1 MTFDLQFSDTTTR
14 MTEGLPSL
22 LFRALE
28 ASAKAL
34 DPALLNNLERKLGN
48 GQLIYKILNKSY
60 HVTAII
66 SSDEKERIWAKIKD
80 RIEEIFAPGLIN
92 WEHAK
97 EQATPSNSG
106 SSEKRIT
113 LGGTLSK
120 SGTLTAKPTALHKN
134 EGITSNADELEVQ
147 SLNETY
153 CISNRQEEKN
163 SLTDTCNTDQYGV
176 ALLALFVCC
185 VFDQNQDLY
194 NALYSLDEKTQSR
207 VTSAFKYLIGMC

>member
-1 MTFDLQFSDTTTR
+1 MTFDLQFSDTATR

-60 HVTAII
+60 HVTATI
-66 SSDEKERIWAKIKD
+66 SSDDKERIWAKIQD

-97 EQATPSNSG
+97 EQATPSTSG

-120 SGTLTAKPTALHKN
+120 SGKLAAKPTALHKN

-153 CISNRQEEKN
+153 CVSNRQEEKN

>member
-1 MTFDLQFSDTTTR
+1 
-14 MTEGLPSL
+14 MTEGPPSL

-66 SSDEKERIWAKIKD
+66 SSHEKEEIWAKIKD

-97 EQATPSNSG
+97 EKAAPSNSG
-106 SSEKRIT
+106 SSEKRTT

-120 SGTLTAKPTALHKN
+120 SGTLAAKPEAASK
-134 EGITSNADELEVQ
+134 
-147 SLNETY
+147 
-153 CISNRQEEKN
+153 K
-163 SLTDTCNTDQYGV
+163 
-176 ALLALFVCC
+176 
-185 VFDQNQDLY
+185 
-194 NALYSLDEKTQSR
+194 SR
-207 VTSAFKYLIGMC
+207 SKPKASTRD